1 MSDNYTVPA
10 PDDVPAKRGMS
21 VVWLMPLLAIIV
33 ALGMVWKNYNDRGPL
48 IQITFPSA
56 AGIEVERTALRYKD
70 VQVGIVEEVTF
81 SDNLE
86 SVDVHVRV
94 DKEIAEYIDDEAE
107 FWLVQPKV
115 SARGITG
122 LNTVLSGV
130 YIEGAWNGAKGK
142 PKAHFTALNTEPLA
156 QPGETGT
163 QIVLRSKDGSQLAG
177 GAPILF
183 NGIEV
188 GRIGDPVLSDVGMV
202 VTMEAFIAAPHDKR
216 LTTAT
221 RFWDSSGFSLGLG
234 AGGVTVNIDSL
245 AALVEGGIS
254 FGTLV
259 SGGEA
264 IQSGHVFEIYGTEK
278 QARESVFQGTAQ
290 DDFSVSV
297 LLETDVSGLT
307 PGSAVRYQGVKV
319 GEVTDMTGFVLP
331 NDPNQTVQLLV
342 NMSLIPAK
350 LGIDRAAT
358 KTMIVEDLRFRV
370 EGGLRARLASE
381 GLLGQTLIMELVDLP
396 AEKPATLNTNET
408 VFPLIPAAP
417 AVLTD
422 ATDTMGGLLDRINN
436 LPIEGVMESVISA
449 LDSINRLVSNADTQ
463 GIPSSAK
470 GLLDDSRALV
480 ASDDVKATLA
490 DLQGSVADLR
500 KLVAEI
506 AASTGVA
513 SLLTAMEQSGQIT
526 SNVTAFTETLP
537 KLSEETEKVIT
548 SLQNL
553 PVQDLITSANATVQR
568 VEHLL
573 NAEGIEDV
581 PTALSG
587 ALVELRTTLAEL
599 RQGGAVTHLNRTLE
613 SANSAVKSVDAAA
626 QALPSLTAQFS
637 SLAKELEAIAGA
649 YGERSRF
656 NNDLRSAIRSITAT
670 AESFRSL
677 ARTIERNPNSLITG
691 R

>member
-81 SDNLE
+81 SDSLE

-188 GRIGDPVLSDVGMV
+188 GRIGDPVLSDAGMV

-436 LPIEGVMESVISA
+436 LPIEGVMESAISA

-613 SANSAVKSVDAAA
+613 SANSAVKSVDVAA